1 MKQFLFSFI
10 ICVTILLGS
19 IAFTTVAATNS
30 VGKGSVSKVSSA
42 VTIAAVPEQPTSVS
56 ATGGNA
62 QVSVSFTAPSNGG
75 SPITNYEYKLNSG
88 SWISAATT
96 SSPIVITGLTNYAS
110 YSIAIRAVN
119 AIGAG
124 AEAAV
129 ATLTYVCPLPISG
142 NCPSGIAWSTVATGT
157 SLPIRSSGVQNGFP
171 GAVAFYDIATGKLS
185 IDPKGWTISLFNF
198 SYTWGSVNV
207 GTDCTLATG
216 KGPLVFVD
224 GYGSGLNS
232 CKTCTLSSSLCN
244 VSGSTGAANVKNLPA
259 GTWTLL
265 TTSRTRMAGTVSLVR
280 VPTLATTGD
289 PANIGSATGWFDKYW
304 SFGNVIHSDSIANIK
319 MENWKTF
326 GVSGNAN
333 ANILGYGNY
342 MCTFQYTVDG
352 VVGNMVGAVIPYNS
366 ASANN
371 APTNIAITS
380 SSIDENVSGNTTVG
394 TLSTTDS
401 DAGNT
406 FTYTLVA
413 GTGDTD
419 NASFNISGANLRITA
434 SPNFETKNS
443 YSVRIRTTDQGSLNF
458 EKVFTITIN
467 NINEAPTLTTEAV
480 SSIGTITATGNGT
493 ITVLGDPNPTAY
505 GVCWNTT
512 GTPTITNSKVDNGTA
527 TAVGAFTAAM
537 TDLNANTTY
546 YVRAYATNGVDTSY
560 GNEVTFSTTL
570 VAGIVENKN
579 SQITVYPNPATDAF
593 HIVGLSNVVTITL
606 TDISGRKV
614 LQQQVTDKVAVRI
627 NTLPKGIYILKIKN
641 SEGIVERKV
650 VKN

>member
-1 MKQFLFSFI
+1 
-10 ICVTILLGS
+10 
-19 IAFTTVAATNS
+19 
-30 VGKGSVSKVSSA
+30 
-42 VTIAAVPEQPTSVS
+42 
-56 ATGGNA
+56 
-62 QVSVSFTAPSNGG
+62 
-75 SPITNYEYKLNSG
+75 
-88 SWISAATT
+88 
-96 SSPIVITGLTNYAS
+96 
-110 YSIAIRAVN
+110 
-119 AIGAG
+119 
-124 AEAAV
+124 
-129 ATLTYVCPLPISG
+129 
-142 NCPSGIAWSTVATGT
+142 
-157 SLPIRSSGVQNGFP
+157 
-171 GAVAFYDIATGKLS
+171 
-185 IDPKGWTISLFNF
+185 
-198 SYTWGSVNV
+198 
-207 GTDCTLATG
+207 
-216 KGPLVFVD
+216 
-224 GYGSGLNS
+224 
-232 CKTCTLSSSLCN
+232 
-244 VSGSTGAANVKNLPA
+244 
-259 GTWTLL
+259 
-265 TTSRTRMAGTVSLVR
+265 MAGTVSLVR

-366 ASANN
+366 ASSNN
-371 APTNIAITS
+371 APTNIALTS
-380 SSIDENVSGNTTVG
+380 NSIDENVSGNTTVG

-480 SSIGTITATGNGT
+480 SSIGTTTATGNGT

-512 GTPTITNSKVDNGTA
+512 GTPTITNSKVDNGAA